1 MKIRLLVTL
10 LLINYTLSIH
20 AQALRVGDNLP
31 NYQLKSVVNYKTDSF
46 NFKDAKGKILIIEF
60 WGTWCSPCIPA
71 LQHLDE
77 IKNKFPNDVFVVGIS
92 DDSKERLSKFLTK
105 RAVSVPLA
113 SETDTK
119 LNGLFQFNT
128 VPHTIVADKNG
139 KIIAITSPNE
149 VTEEKIKEII
159 SGKNP
164 LFKSKQD
171 KDFDSRIDYF
181 GADEST
187 DYSIT
192 QKAFIQGFPSFST
205 RGKGVFKDRRIS
217 CINLL
222 AQSILQLAFKK
233 SFETTIVN
241 LPKEKKAFVPE
252 NLYCFD
258 IIVKDSDKAN
268 LYKIMQIEATKLLGV
283 KADIEKRV
291 VDVYVLKNM
300 GDVLKE
306 SIKKEQSSESSG
318 KGIKSENIEMDFLVS
333 FLANELQKPV
343 VDETNLKGRYDINF
357 EYAEEDPNSLK
368 KVLESLGLK
377 ISKEKREVEMLI
389 ISN

>member
-1 MKIRLLVTL
+1 MKIRILVTL
-10 LLINYTLSIH
+10 LLINCTFFTH
-20 AQALRVGDNLP
+20 AQALKVGDNLP
-31 NYQLKSVVNYKTDSF
+31 NYQLKSVVNYKTDSL

-77 IKNKFPNDVFVVGIS
+77 IRNKFPDDVFVVGIS
-92 DDSKERLSKFLTK
+92 DDSKERLTKFLTK
-105 RAVSVPLA
+105 RAVSIPLA

-119 LNGLFQFNT
+119 LNGIFPFNV
-128 VPHTIVADKNG
+128 VPHTIIVDKNG
-139 KIIAITSPNE
+139 KIITITSPNE
-149 VTEEKIKEII
+149 VTEEKIREII
-159 SGKNP
+159 VGKNP
-164 LFKSKQD
+164 TFKPKQD
-171 KDFDSRIDYF
+171 KEFDSRIDYF

-187 DYSIT
+187 DFSIT

-222 AQSILQLAFKK
+222 PQSILQLAFKK
-233 SFETTIVN
+233 SSETTIVN
-241 LPKEKKAFVPE
+241 LPKEKKAFLPE

-268 LYKIMQIEATKLLGV
+268 LYQIMQTEAMKLLGI
-283 KADIEKRV
+283 KANIEKRV
-291 VDVYVLKNM
+291 VDVYVLKKIA
-300 GDVLKE
+300 DILKA
-306 SIKKEQSSESSG
+306 STKKEPSGESSG
-318 KGIKSENIEMDFLVS
+318 RGIKSENLAMDFLVN

-343 VDETNLKGRYDINF
+343 VDETNLKGKYDISF
-357 EYAEEDPNSLK
+357 EYISEDPTSLK

-377 ISKEKREVEMLI
+377 ISKEKREVEMLV
-389 ISN
+389 ISQ